1 MGAVDLL
8 PVHIAVLTI
17 ADDAASAD
25 RATARAIAE
34 RATSVGHLVVEDE
47 IAKDNEAAI
56 RDQLV
61 RWIAEPGVDVVIVA
75 ASIDSEAASAALA
88 PLVMQA
94 LPGFTDLFR
103 WLTFQEIGASAMLS
117 AAEAAQC
124 ESTFVF
130 VLPAHEGAVR
140 AAMDKLILP
149 QLDVRTKPKNLV
161 TQMPRLKDEAKRL
174 QTELQAVPTPIAS
187 EKTFGGSG
195 VVPKPPARPKTRT
208 ANTIARKHDD
218 PPTKPIDLAKLEK
231 QIALSNQNDAHT
243 KEVNLAAHQAQTK
256 VVDMSAHHAETK
268 VVDMSAHQAKTRV
281 VDLSGRL
288 PRLPPGA
295 DEDFPDDDTDALT
308 FNTPPPPA
316 HPPHGYRS
324 AAPIGVVKTP
334 AALPSIP
341 GPRSVSEGG
350 AGAASASPKPAGPV
364 EKPTPVSLA
373 KPPPALSTP
382 SFSTPI
388 SRPNRATGRN
398 PVVPSSA
405 ATPPG
410 GVSTSNTATP
420 PGGLSTS
427 STATPPAGLSV
438 HTAATPPSGVSTSS
452 TAPPPSGLSTSSAA
466 TPPSGVSTNRTGTP
480 FRGVSTN
487 PTAMSSRGVPTTG
500 TASTLRGGP
509 TTRRP
514 GTAPLGAPP
523 VIIPPR
529 TAKRSS
535 DIATPPSSAATPS
548 SGSVTPTGSDAK
560 AVTPAAPPA
569 GAAAG
574 TAPGSIAAAAL
585 AAAAAA
591 AETATA
597 SESAAPSSTEAAPA
611 AASEPAAR
619 APSHSADAAASD
631 AVAAAASTATANG
644 SPSSAD
650 AAATV
655 ANSATSAA
663 APAASAAGDAVS
675 AASSLDGIARLSDSA
690 IEMLP
695 DDAIETVEPP
705 RATPPVPSP
714 PPARKPTQPPPARK
728 PTQPPPADPLAGL
741 TSRPIANVDLPQ
753 GDFVYPIK
761 RSGAGLFLKLLLAA
775 AVLAAGF
782 FAFVELYPRTQ
793 STQTAAV
800 ASDPAEPVTASPPE
814 LAPTADPEPMA
825 AEPDPAEP
833 GSGTEEPAAVEDDPA
848 DHTEPARSR
857 DRSSTASSTK
867 PVTRPSRRPPPP
879 TTDKP
884 TATTKPAPDEA
895 RPATTAATGPVPASD
910 DCDEVSCVMSK
921 YDRPC
926 CERFRP
932 ADSFRPRTQIPDE
945 LDRPMVK
952 AGVETV
958 KPKIVTCG
966 EQHAAKGTVKVS
978 VVVADVGTVKKV
990 SVVESP
996 DSALGE
1002 CVAAAMRNAK
1012 FGKSAR
1018 GGEFVYPFVF

>member
-17 ADDAASAD
+17 ADDAASVAASVD
-25 RATARAIAE
+25 RATALAIAE
-34 RATSVGHLVVEDE
+34 RATAAGHVVVEDE
-47 IAKDNEAAI
+47 VAKDNEAAI

-61 RWIAEPGVDVVIVA
+61 RWIAEPNVDVVIVA

-130 VLPAHEGAVR
+130 VLPAHEVAVR

-161 TQMPRLKDEAKRL
+161 AQMPRLKDEAKRI
-174 QTELQAVPTPIAS
+174 QAALQAVPTPIAA
-187 EKTFGGSG
+187 EKTVGGSG
-195 VVPKPPARPKTRT
+195 VAPKPPARPKTRT
-208 ANTIARKHDD
+208 ANTIARRPDD

-231 QIALSNQNDAHT
+231 QIALSNQNEAQT
-243 KEVNLAAHQAQTK
+243 KQVNLAAHQAQTK

-288 PRLPPGA
+288 PRVPPGA
-295 DEDFPDDDTDALT
+295 DEDFSDDDTDALT
-308 FNTPPPPA
+308 FETPPPPA
-316 HPPHGYRS
+316 HPPLGYRT

-334 AALPSIP
+334 APLPSIT
-341 GPRSVSEGG
+341 GPRPASDGG
-350 AGAASASPKPAGPV
+350 ASASVPLSSPSSSQPASPV
-364 EKPTPVSLA
+364 EKPTPVPLA
-373 KPPPALSTP
+373 KPPPTLSMP

-388 SRPNRATGRN
+388 SRAARATGRD
-398 PVVPSSA
+398 PVTSTPA
-405 ATPPG
+405 A
-410 GVSTSNTATP
+410 
-420 PGGLSTS
+420 
-427 STATPPAGLSV
+427 
-438 HTAATPPSGVSTSS
+438 AATPPSG
-452 TAPPPSGLSTSSAA
+452 LSTHSTA
-466 TPPSGVSTNRTGTP
+466 TPPS
-480 FRGVSTN
+480 
-487 PTAMSSRGVPTTG
+487 
-500 TASTLRGGP
+500 GGP

-523 VIIPPR
+523 VIISPR
-529 TAKRSS
+529 NARRAI
-535 DIATPPSSAATPS
+535 DIATPPSGTATPPGGTATPPGGTATPPGGTATPS
-548 SGSVTPTGSDAK
+548 GGTATPSNGSLAK
-560 AVTPAAPPA
+560 ASNPPA
-569 GAAAG
+569 DETAASGGGAPSASITAAA
-574 TAPGSIAAAAL
+574 TV
-585 AAAAAA
+585 AA
-591 AETATA
+591 AEPDAT
-597 SESAAPSSTEAAPA
+597 SA
-611 AASEPAAR
+611 AASVSA
-619 APSHSADAAASD
+619 SSADAAASGPL
-631 AVAAAASTATANG
+631 AKPATAAS
-644 SPSSAD
+644 SL
-650 AAATV
+650 
-655 ANSATSAA
+655 
-663 APAASAAGDAVS
+663 AASASDTAAVTSTS

-695 DDAIETVEPP
+695 DDALETVDAPPAP
-705 RATPPVPSP
+705 RATPPVPTP
-714 PPARKPTQPPPARK
+714 PPARKPTQPPPV
-728 PTQPPPADPLAGL
+728 DPLAGL
-741 TSRPIANVDLPQ
+741 TSRPIANVDLPE

-782 FAFVELYPRTQ
+782 FAFVELYPRAT

-800 ASDPAEPVTASPPE
+800 TPDPAEPVAASPP
-814 LAPTADPEPMA
+814 AQPEPA
-825 AEPDPAEP
+825 PSASTNPEPVPAEP
-833 GSGTEEPAAVEDDPA
+833 EPAEPEPSNEEPAAAQDDA
-848 DHTEPARSR
+848 TDRTGPARSR
-857 DRSSTASSTK
+857 DRSATATSPKPTTK
-867 PVTRPSRRPPPP
+867 PSRRPPST

-884 TATTKPAPDEA
+884 TPTTKPTPED
-895 RPATTAATGPVPASD
+895 RKPATTAEAGPVPASD
-910 DCDEVSCVMSK
+910 DCDEVSCVMTK

-966 EQHAAKGTVKVS
+966 EQHTAKGTVKLA

-996 DSALGE
+996 DPALGE